1 VCGAGGDLALYRL
14 DTAWSTSST
23 IQAKTIYN
31 TVYLTDLVGT
41 LISLGGGI
49 HSHPIDKC
57 VHLNFIASFDILL
70 CLISNIIHV
79 YLSYLYKSAY
89 G

>member
-41 LISLGGGI
+41 LISLGGGD
-49 HSHPIDKC
+49 PFAP
-57 VHLNFIASFDILL
+57 NR
-70 CLISNIIHV
+70 
-79 YLSYLYKSAY
+79 
-89 G
+89 